1 MITKKRLQI
10 ESRVRRMKVV
20 TVIPPGPLDTP
31 AFLWGL
37 RNTMQEVSLGRHMPW
52 GAGDGGKT
60 AQTTI
65 LQCGSMCEMPPSRHI
80 GNVP

>member
-37 RNTMQEVSLGRHMPW
+37 EKYNAGRLTGEAYALGGWRWRENSSDYNT
-52 GAGDGGKT
+52 
-60 AQTTI
+60 
-65 LQCGSMCEMPPSRHI
+65 SMWQH
-80 GNVP
+80 V